1 MTDSPA
7 PSPDDAVPWHEL
19 PHNPVAFFGLQDGFG
34 QKDLKRA
41 YNRLIRK
48 YKPEHSPAEFQQIR
62 AAYERLDN
70 QLRYGA
76 GPSFGSL
83 PAGVDW
89 SQIFSAQPEA
99 VAASRFESTDSSK
112 SAESLQKQHQDYLSA
127 LMEEVRTSSPEA
139 VFNRLNGKAEK
150 SPFEYYAL
158 AVLSDTLPDRSTEK
172 FVSHLLAGLAASP
185 KDNGLRGM
193 LYALFRQA
201 LTPAEIPTILLKT
214 ARVIRN
220 DSFYSLTEP
229 LWDILVRRYPFAK
242 VRELLAQCEAQL
254 RDFRIEAK
262 LAFYLHLLRI
272 SMFRAD
278 REWIEQTVAFLE
290 DSHSSLN
297 SMNEYELDRLQ
308 LAWAYLQEREANPPK
323 NELQQRMDKAIEQY
337 FSDPEETRA
346 NGIYDCQVRIA
357 TSIEEVTK
365 SFPFDVDDEK
375 LSPFLQL
382 WFSVSSD
389 LEWRPRHLHRDAS
402 QTDRRIVWFL
412 ATLQAQTDQSRYG
425 KTWDLVATLI
435 HSYSAAGIFAVLV
448 CAVSVFVLRL
458 FIEPEAAFI
467 VSLVIAILT
476 AIVGH
481 IYLIKPYWNRY
492 CRKMAIKCYH
502 ALWRREVLQFVGQS
516 QLSSDQFFYRAREL
530 RDTKMDYVT
539 WTLNLVRVDDAVPLY
554 ATSQLFLK

>member
-1 MTDSPA
+1 MARVASQIPSRSLDCRTALARRISSEPTPVDSKVQARTLAGGVPA
-7 PSPDDAVPWHEL
+7 DSC
-19 PHNPVAFFGLQDGFG
+19 
-34 QKDLKRA
+34 
-41 YNRLIRK
+41 
-48 YKPEHSPAEFQQIR
+48 
-62 AAYERLDN
+62 AYERLDN

-242 VRELLAQCEAQL
+242 VRELLAQCESSAS
-254 RDFRIEAK
+254 RFRIEAK

-278 REWIEQTVAFLE
+278 REWIEQT
-290 DSHSSLN
+290 
-297 SMNEYELDRLQ
+297 
-308 LAWAYLQEREANPPK
+308 
-323 NELQQRMDKAIEQY
+323 
-337 FSDPEETRA
+337 
-346 NGIYDCQVRIA
+346 DCVPGRQ
-357 TSIEEVTK
+357 
-365 SFPFDVDDEK
+365 PFQSEFDE
-375 LSPFLQL
+375 
-382 WFSVSSD
+382 
-389 LEWRPRHLHRDAS
+389 
-402 QTDRRIVWFL
+402 
-412 ATLQAQTDQSRYG
+412 
-425 KTWDLVATLI
+425 
-435 HSYSAAGIFAVLV
+435 
-448 CAVSVFVLRL
+448 
-458 FIEPEAAFI
+458 
-467 VSLVIAILT
+467 
-476 AIVGH
+476 
-481 IYLIKPYWNRY
+481 
-492 CRKMAIKCYH
+492 
-502 ALWRREVLQFVGQS
+502 
-516 QLSSDQFFYRAREL
+516 
-530 RDTKMDYVT
+530 
-539 WTLNLVRVDDAVPLY
+539 
-554 ATSQLFLK
+554 